1 MKMKLKQAQKA
12 VDNEKNTRDE
22 KGKENEIELS

>member
-1 MKMKLKQAQKA
+1 MKLNQAQKA
-12 VDNEKNTRDE
+12 VDNEKNTRDK